1 MGLFNR
7 KSDRTETPEQRYA
20 RQQQELDQMHADYE
34 AMDQAEYDQFNAE
47 MDARDAERDQH

>member
-7 KSDRTETPEQRYA
+7 KSDRTESPEQRYA
-20 RQQQELDQMHADYE
+20 RQRQELDQMHADYE

-47 MDARDAERDQH
+47 MDARDAERNKH